1 MKDYYSIL
9 GLPTTASD
17 AVIKRQYRKLALQYH
32 PDKNKSPEAAQ
43 IIQEVNEAYD
53 VLSDPQKR
61 TQYDQLLS
69 GQYVIVPPVPETPR
83 HRDPRYRPKSA
94 EYVRKSR
101 ENSFYMYMKQNLKY
115 MVLVSKCT
123 LAFTLFCLTDFVLP
137 SVKEVH
143 QILYTSKTVN
153 AQQSQESR
161 GEFVLYL
168 ENGSVIQLSH
178 DFEENFLE
186 GDKVDFNRSRV
197 LSVPVRLLNQ
207 RTGFSTRVPLS
218 FFGNF
223 FFFPIILFFTSALG
237 IFFNDEGTEFKF
249 NVGLFNLIF
258 FFFNLYFLNVH
269 RF

>member
-1 MKDYYSIL
+1 LKDYYSIL
-9 GLPTTASD
+9 GVPASATD
-17 AVIKRQYRKLALQYH
+17 AVIKRQYRKLVLQYH
-32 PDKNKSPEAAQ
+32 PDKNNTPEAAQ
-43 IIQEVNEAYD
+43 IIQEINEAYD
-53 VLSDPQKR
+53 VLGDPQKR
-61 TQYDQLLS
+61 TQYDLLLS
-69 GQYVIVPPVPETPR
+69 GQYIVVPPVPETPR

-115 MVLVSKCT
+115 MVLVSKFT
-123 LAFTLFCLTDFVLP
+123 LAFTLFCFSDFMLP

-153 AQQSQESR
+153 AQQSEESR

-168 ENGSVIQLSH
+168 ENGSVIKLSH

-186 GDKVDFNRSRV
+186 GDKVDYNRSRM

-207 RTGFSTRVPLS
+207 RTNFSTRVPLS

-223 FFFPIILFFTSALG
+223 FFFPVILLVTSVIG
-237 IFFNDEGTEFKF
+237 ISFNEEEVEFKF
-249 NVGLFNLIF
+249 NVGIFNLIF